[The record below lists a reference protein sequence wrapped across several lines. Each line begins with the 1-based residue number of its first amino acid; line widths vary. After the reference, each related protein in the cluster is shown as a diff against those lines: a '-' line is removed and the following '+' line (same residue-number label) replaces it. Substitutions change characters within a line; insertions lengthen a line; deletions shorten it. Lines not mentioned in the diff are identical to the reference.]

1 MGEIAVKRFGAGLA
15 VVVLPVL
22 GFASTAHAIEEG
34 ACTITGTITFTS
46 RTPSAGT
53 WVIGPA
59 ILDCQGLVAARH
71 RITGRG
77 PLRGTGSF
85 TAVPDGSGACLRQVG
100 TGNVDY
106 RIPTDGGD
114 IVITEP
120 ENHTLAGAGL
130 FATPTLH
137 GPFEIA
143 PPYDG
148 DCVTKPVSRATF
160 AAEVVLYRYPRGTPK
175 PPGIV
180 PTDPGAR
187 P

>member
-1 MGEIAVKRFGAGLA
+1 MRGNQ
-15 VVVLPVL
+15 VLHRVRSSLP
-22 GFASTAHAIEEG
+22 FQFSN
-34 ACTITGTITFTS
+34 
-46 RTPSAGT
+46 
-53 WVIGPA
+53 
-59 ILDCQGLVAARH
+59 DCLFL
-71 RITGRG
+71 
-77 PLRGTGSF
+77 P
-85 TAVPDGSGACLRQVG
+85 
-100 TGNVDY
+100 
-106 RIPTDGGD
+106 DGGD

-148 DCVTKPVSRATF
+148 DCVTKPVTRATF